1 LDDYALD
8 KYFTTSCN
16 TLFPDMKKFL
26 FPVLV
31 FALAFGLRAV
41 ETHSHPPGMLGV
53 ALHEI
58 MAEEVIALNLP
69 GEFGAWVKGVGPDS
83 PAAKAG
89 IQDDDVI
96 VSYNGLRVESARAM
110 QRMVLE
116 TPAGRTVELRL
127 IRDGK
132 PVIVQPTLG
141 AGKMPTVTLAP
152 PRAPKS
158 LGVGVEPVAS
168 AVGQYL
174 GLNDGVGVIVRV
186 VKEDSP
192 AAEAGLLPK
201 DILVN
206 LNDTEI
212 TSAEALGAQ
221 IKSLNRY
228 EASLTLIRGTETLT
242 VDLAL

>member
-1 LDDYALD
+1 MT
-8 KYFTTSCN
+8 KFI
-16 TLFPDMKKFL
+16 LFYIS
-26 FPVLV
+26 LV
-31 FALAFGLRAV
+31 FTFSLRAA
-41 ETHSHPPGMLGV
+41 ETHNHPPGMLGV

-58 MAEEVIALNLP
+58 MAEEVATFSLP
-69 GEFGAWVKGVGPDS
+69 GEYGAWVRGVGPDS

-116 TPAGRTVELRL
+116 TPAGRIVELRL

-141 AGKMPTVTLAP
+141 EGEMPALNMAVA
-152 PRAPKS
+152 PRAPQS

-174 GLNDGVGVIVRV
+174 GLDEGVGVIVRV
-186 VKEDSP
+186 IKDDSP
-192 AAEAGLLPK
+192 AAVAGLQIK
-201 DILVN
+201 DILIK
-206 LNDTEI
+206 LDDTEI
-212 TSAEALGAQ
+212 TSAEALGQQ
-221 IKSLNRY
+221 IKNLRSYR
-228 EASLTLIRGTETLT
+228 ATLTLIRGTETLS

>member
-1 LDDYALD
+1 M
-8 KYFTTSCN
+8 KN
-16 TLFPDMKKFL
+16 LFVSL
-26 FPVLV
+26 
-31 FALAFGLRAV
+31 FALASAFTLSAV
-41 ETHSHPPGMLGV
+41 ETHNHPPGMLGV

-58 MAEEVIALNLP
+58 MAEEVAAFNLP
-69 GEFGAWVKGVGPDS
+69 GEYGAWVKAVGPDS

-89 IQDDDVI
+89 ILENDVI
-96 VSYNGLRVESARAM
+96 VSYNGQRVESARAM

-116 TPAGRTVELRL
+116 TPAGRSVELRL
-127 IRDGK
+127 IRNGK
-132 PVIVQPTLG
+132 PVIVQPELG
-141 AGKMPTVTLAP
+141 AGSLPEVTAAP

-174 GLNDGVGVIVRV
+174 GLNEGVGVIVRV

-192 AAEAGLLPK
+192 AAEAGLQPK
-201 DILVN
+201 DILIK
-206 LNDTEI
+206 LNDTDI

-221 IKSLNRY
+221 IKNLGSY
-228 EASLTLIRGTETLT
+228 SATLTLIRGTETLS